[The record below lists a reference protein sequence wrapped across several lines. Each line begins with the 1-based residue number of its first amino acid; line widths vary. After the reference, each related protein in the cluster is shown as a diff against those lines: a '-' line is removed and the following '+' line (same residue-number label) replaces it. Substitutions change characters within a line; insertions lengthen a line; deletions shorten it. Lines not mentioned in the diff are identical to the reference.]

1 MPACA
6 KLHCGVAGGA
16 WMRGLRGRAEGAAGA
31 GGSGATLSA
40 GDVRLSEVLAQVSR
54 EALQAE
60 GLDDVLQRIVDCV
73 AKRLPVP
80 IASIVLLDDSGT
92 RFVKEVWAG
101 DIPLAEIDVAIWD
114 VSMGIAGRCARTGRP
129 QLIADVAADPDYV
142 MGNPSVRSEYV
153 VPIRHHG
160 RLHGVLNIESTR
172 EDFFTPE
179 SCAMFDAVAHQVA
192 GAIHLARVVAELE
205 AANRK
210 LRELSTVDGLTGL
223 ANRRSLDERLAR
235 DCADW
240 CGPLALLLIDADC
253 FKQLNDAL
261 GHLHGDECLRRLGRI
276 CAESA
281 SGEADMAA
289 RYGGDELALVLP
301 GRDEVEAM
309 RFAERLCRR
318 VEEAAMAHPVSVVAP
333 WVTVSIGVNVAAP
346 GQARTA
352 ARLLSGAD
360 RALYAAKSQGRNR
373 VAAAMPV
380 NIDARF

>member
-1 MPACA
+1 
-6 KLHCGVAGGA
+6 
-16 WMRGLRGRAEGAAGA
+16 MRDVRGGAAG
-31 GGSGATLSA
+31 SA
-40 GDVRLSEVLAQVSR
+40 GADASGPALPTGEVRLSEVLAQVSR

-60 GLDDVLQRIVDCV
+60 GLDQVLQRIVDCV
-73 AKRLPVP
+73 AQRMPVP
-80 IASIVLLDDSGT
+80 IASIVLLDDAGT

-101 DIPLAEIDVAIWD
+101 DIPLSEIDVAIWD
-114 VSMGIAGRCARTGRP
+114 VSMGVAGRCARSGRP
-129 QLIADVAADPDYV
+129 QLIADVSTDPDYV

-160 RLHGVLNIESTR
+160 RLHGVLNIESTH

-240 CGPLALLLIDADC
+240 RGPLALLLVDADC

-261 GHLHGDECLRRLGRI
+261 GHLHGDECLRRLARI

-301 GRDEVEAM
+301 GRNEVEAL
-309 RFAERLCRR
+309 RFAEQLCRR

-373 VAAAMPV
+373 VAAATPAH
-380 NIDARF
+380 IDARF